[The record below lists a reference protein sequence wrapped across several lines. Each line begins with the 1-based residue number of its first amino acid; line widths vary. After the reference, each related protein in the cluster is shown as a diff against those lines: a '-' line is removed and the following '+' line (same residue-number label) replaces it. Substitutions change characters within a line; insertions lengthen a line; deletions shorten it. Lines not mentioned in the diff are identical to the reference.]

1 VSSCERDSHPGLW
14 NDRVWAGVA
23 LGVYLGAFFMW
34 PMGFGL
40 MGFGFAFSTL
50 QRCLIEPRINT
61 AGEWLFG
68 ASWLA
73 NPAVWAGMVLLCV
86 RRRRYAALAASVA
99 LLLGI
104 CAVSGGSIAPP
115 YLLWIASM
123 GVVVF
128 ASLRVR
134 RADKRPENVEN
145 KEEVHRAV
153 STSRRLL
160 CLAFGAPVV
169 LAIPLIVLS
178 VRGAYSLM
186 PALEDTDQNENVYTA
201 DDAEERILQRARP
214 TAGVGEIARGLP
226 ASAKDFWV
234 FEGGSFG
241 GCVDYWT
248 FTCGSREDCLKAVEY
263 LGNIRLSDLKDWK
276 PSQYAVVMEGPGYYS
291 RTLKTAK
298 KLSSNPW
305 DVRGIKNGLIY
316 ESVWGGHENMD
327 YFAIDFDINRVF
339 YHHESGGFPADEYD
353 PAATTRVG
361 N

>member
-1 VSSCERDSHPGLW
+1 MSAASHPDLW

-115 YLLWIASM
+115 YLLWIASI

-128 ASLRVR
+128 ASLRVPR
-134 RADKRPENVEN
+134 TDKRPENVEN

-186 PALEDTDQNENVYTA
+186 PALTIQTRTRTSTPGTMRRKNSPA
-201 DDAEERILQRARP
+201 PRP
-214 TAGVGEIARGLP
+214 TAGVVEIARGLP

-234 FEGGSFG
+234 YEGGSFG

-276 PSQYAVVMEGPGYYS
+276 PSQYAVVMEGSGYYS
-291 RTLKTAK
+291 RTLKTLK
-298 KLSSNPW
+298 KLRSNPW

-353 PAATTRVG
+353 SAATTRVV